1 MRVLLNGANGF
12 IGRHILAGLEAAG
25 HDVVAAVRDPDALRR
40 PDLKTLRID
49 FNRDTDSVVWAQRL
63 AGFDA
68 VINCAGVL
76 QSSPGQ
82 SVQAIHAA
90 APIALFEGA
99 KAAGV
104 RRVIQISAISA
115 EPGAGTEY
123 AETKLA
129 ADEHLKRMDL
139 DWVIVRPSLVYA
151 AGAFGGTALMRALAA
166 LPLHIPLVG
175 AGEQRFQ
182 PVHMNDV
189 VACVVSLLGANIRIN
204 KQVIDPV
211 GPDVVTYRQLLVDY
225 RAWLGMAPVP
235 TLAMPM
241 PLIRIASRIG
251 DVFGGPLSTTALKQM
266 NFGNTGDHAR
276 YVAATGLQPIS
287 WRDGLAHH
295 PAQWQDRWH
304 ARLYFMRPALRFM
317 LALMWLVSGIVGFF
331 YPPALLAGMAMVT
344 GLSAETLHLFGI
356 AGCFADLLLGVLVL
370 ARWRP
375 PLLAGIQIALIAG
388 YTVFLSWAV
397 PSLWMD
403 PFGPL
408 LKNLPIIVAVWT
420 WAVLEQD
427 R

>member
-1 MRVLLNGANGF
+1 MRVMLTGANGF
-12 IGRHILAGLEAAG
+12 IGRHLLAGLEAAG
-25 HDVVAAVRDPDALRR
+25 HEVVAAVRDPDALRR
-40 PDLKTLRID
+40 PDLQTLRID
-49 FNRDTDSVVWAQRL
+49 FNRDTDAAVWAKRL
-63 AGFDA
+63 AGVDA
-68 VINCAGVL
+68 VVNCAGVL
-76 QSSPGQ
+76 QSSLGQ
-82 SVQAIHAA
+82 SAEAIHAA

-99 KAAGV
+99 SVAGV

-166 LPLHIPLVG
+166 LPFRIPLVG
-175 AGEQRFQ
+175 DGEQRFQ
-182 PVHMNDV
+182 PIHMNDV
-189 VACVVSLLGANIRIN
+189 VACVVGLLAKIRVN
-204 KQVIDPV
+204 RQVIDPV
-211 GPDVVTYRQLLVDY
+211 GPDVVTFRQLLVDF
-225 RAWLGMAPVP
+225 RAWLSFAPAP
-235 TLAMPM
+235 CLPIPL
-241 PLIRIASRIG
+241 PLIRIASRLG
-251 DVFGGPLSTTALKQM
+251 DVFGGPLSTTALRQM
-266 NFGNTGDHAR
+266 NFGNTGDHAA
-276 YVAATGLQPIS
+276 YVAATGLQPLS
-287 WRDGLAHH
+287 WRDGLNRF

-304 ARLYFMRPALRFM
+304 ARLYFMRPALRVM

-344 GLSAETLHLFGI
+344 GLSAGTLHVFGI
-356 AGCFADLLLGVLVL
+356 AGCIADLLLGVLVL

-375 PLLAGIQIALIAG
+375 PLLAAIQIALIAG

-408 LKNLPIIVAVWT
+408 LKNLPIMVAVWI

>member
-1 MRVLLNGANGF
+1 MRVLLTGANGF

-25 HDVVAAVRDPDALRR
+25 HQVVAAVREPEALRR
-40 PDLKTLRID
+40 PDLETLRID
-49 FNRDTDSVVWAQRL
+49 FNRDTDPAEWAARL
-63 AGFDA
+63 AGVDA

-76 QSSPGQ
+76 QSAPGQ

-151 AGAFGGTALMRALAA
+151 AGAYGGTALMRALAA
-166 LPLHIPLVG
+166 LPFRIPLVG
-175 AGEQRFQ
+175 QGEQQFQ
-182 PVHMNDV
+182 PIHMSDV
-189 VACVVSLLGANIRIN
+189 VQCVAGLVADRRVNR
-204 KQVIDPV
+204 QVIDPV
-211 GPDVVTYRQLLVDY
+211 GPDVVSFRQVLVDY
-225 RAWLGMAPVP
+225 RAWLGLAPVP

-241 PLIRIASRIG
+241 PLVRIASRIG

-266 NFGNTGDHAR
+266 NFGNTGDHAA
-276 YVAATGLQPIS
+276 YVAATGLQPLP
-287 WRDGLAHH
+287 WQQGLALH

-304 ARLYFMRPALRFM
+304 ARLYFMRPALRLM
-317 LALMWLVSGIVGFF
+317 LALMWLVSGVVGFF
-331 YPPALLAGMAMVT
+331 YPPALLTSMATVT
-344 GLSAETLHLFGI
+344 GLSVLTLHVLGI
-356 AGCFADLLLGVLVL
+356 AGCIADLLLAALVFM
-370 ARWRP
+370 RWRP

-388 YTVFLSWAV
+388 YTVFLSWAL
-397 PSLWMD
+397 PALWMD

-408 LKNLPIIVAVWT
+408 LKNLPIIVAVWI

>member
-1 MRVLLNGANGF
+1 MRVLLTGANGF

-25 HDVVAAVRDPDALRR
+25 HEVVAAVRDPDALRR
-40 PDLKTLRID
+40 PDLETLSID
-49 FNRDTDSVVWAQRL
+49 FNRDTDSAVWAKRL
-63 AGFDA
+63 GGFDA

-99 KAAGV
+99 KKAGV

-115 EPGAGTEY
+115 EPGAETEY
-123 AETKLA
+123 AGTKLA

-151 AGAFGGTALMRALAA
+151 SGAFGGTALMRALAA
-166 LPLHIPLVG
+166 LPFRIPLVG

-182 PVHMNDV
+182 PIHMDDV
-189 VACVVSLLGANIRIN
+189 VACVVNLLANIRIS
-204 KQVIDPV
+204 QLVIDPV
-211 GPDVVTYRQLLVDY
+211 GPDVVTFRQLLIDY
-225 RAWLGMAPVP
+225 RAWLGFAPVP
-235 TLAMPM
+235 CMAMPM
-241 PLIRIASRIG
+241 ALIRLASRVG
-251 DVFGGPLSTTALKQM
+251 DLFNSPLSTTALKQM
-266 NFGNTGDHAR
+266 EFGNTGDHAR
-276 YVAATGLQPIS
+276 YVAATGLQPMS
-287 WRDGLAHH
+287 WREGLNHH

-304 ARLYFMRPALRFM
+304 ARLYFMRPALRVM
-317 LALMWLVSGIVGFF
+317 LALMWLVSGVVGFF
-331 YPPALLAGMAMVT
+331 YPPALLASMATVT
-344 GLSAETLHLFGI
+344 GLSVGTLHLLGI

-375 PLLAGIQIALIAG
+375 ELLASIQIALIAG
-388 YTVFLSWAV
+388 YTAFLTWAL
-397 PSLWMD
+397 PGLWTD

-408 LKNLPIIVAVWT
+408 LKNLPIILAVWI

>member
-1 MRVLLNGANGF
+1 MRVLLTGANGF

-25 HDVVAAVRDPDALRR
+25 HDVVAAVRDPEALRR
-40 PDLKTLRID
+40 PDLETLRID
-49 FNRDTDSVVWAQRL
+49 FNHDTDAQVWAQRL
-63 AGFDA
+63 AGFEA

-76 QSSPGQ
+76 QSAPGQ

-115 EPGAGTEY
+115 APGADTEY

-166 LPLHIPLVG
+166 LPFRIPLVG
-175 AGEQRFQ
+175 DGEQRFQ
-182 PVHMNDV
+182 PIHMNDV
-189 VACVVSLLGANIRIN
+189 VQCVVNLLTNIRIN
-204 KQVIDPV
+204 REVVDPV
-211 GPDVVTYRQLLVDY
+211 GPDVVTFRQLLVDY
-225 RAWLGMAPVP
+225 RAWLGFPPVP
-235 TLAMPM
+235 TLAMPL

-251 DVFGGPLSTTALKQM
+251 DLFGGPLSTTALKQM
-266 NFGNTGDHAR
+266 NFGNTGDHAA
-276 YVAATGLQPIS
+276 YMGATGLQPMS
-287 WRDGLAHH
+287 WRDGLNRF

-304 ARLYFMRPALRFM
+304 ARLYFTRPALRLM
-317 LALMWLVSGIVGFF
+317 LALMWLVSGVVGFF
-331 YPPALLAGMAMVT
+331 YPPALLTSMATVT
-344 GLSAETLHLFGI
+344 GLSVLTLHVLGI
-356 AGCFADLLLGVLVL
+356 AGCFADLVL
-370 ARWRP
+370 AALVFMRWRP
-375 PLLAGIQIALIAG
+375 PLLAGMQIALIAG
-388 YTVFLSWAV
+388 YTVFLTWAL
-397 PSLWMD
+397 PALWMD

-408 LKNLPIIVAVWT
+408 LKNLPIIVAIWI